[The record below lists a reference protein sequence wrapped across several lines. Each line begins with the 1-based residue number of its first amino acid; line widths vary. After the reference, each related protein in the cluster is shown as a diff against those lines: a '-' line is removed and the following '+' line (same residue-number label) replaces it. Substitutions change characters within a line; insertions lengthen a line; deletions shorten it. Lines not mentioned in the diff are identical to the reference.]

1 MRPEHVQPRPL
12 SELVPLLGPDAFVTC
27 VDPAEPPLGT
37 VPVPGGPD
45 PEQARD
51 LDAVVVTGITHD
63 SRAVRP
69 GDLYAALP
77 GRRVHGAKFAEQA
90 AKAGAAAVL
99 TDPAGYDRAA
109 ATRLPV
115 ITVPDPRAVLGDAA
129 AWIYGNPSGE
139 LLLVGTTGTSGKT
152 TVSYLVESG
161 LRAAGMRTGLVG
173 TVEMRVD
180 DERVDSSLTT
190 PEATDL
196 HGLFALMRER
206 EVDGVAMEVSSHAL
220 ALGRVDG
227 VRYDVAV
234 FTNLSQDHLD
244 FHADLRDYFDTKA
257 RLFTPEFARVAV
269 VNRDDRF
276 GRALVETVTERGAI
290 PVTTFSAES
299 DTEADWYASDVVLEP
314 EGSRFRV
321 VGPGGME
328 MEASVRLP
336 GPFNVSNAM
345 AAIVALIEA
354 GVPMP
359 TALDGVA
366 AARGVPGRMER
377 IDEGQN
383 FTAIVDYSH
392 KPGAIEA
399 VLTSLRSVTDGRL
412 TIVVGCGGDRD
423 RGKRPLMGE
432 AAARLADAV
441 ILTDDN
447 PRSEDPVTIIT
458 SMLEGVAKVPVEQRA
473 RITVE
478 PDRHTAI
485 EMAVERAKPGDVV
498 VVAGKG
504 HERGQY
510 VGDRVLPFDDRAVLR
525 DALRWR
531 VGGEG

>member
-37 VPVPGGPD
+37 AAAAEPAES
-45 PEQARD
+45 EQVRD
-51 LDAVVVTGITHD
+51 VDSVTVTGVTHD

-69 GDLYAALP
+69 GDLYVALP
-77 GRRVHGAKFAEQA
+77 GQRVHGAKFAEQA
-90 AKAGAAAVL
+90 ARAGAAAVL

-115 ITVPDPRAVLGDAA
+115 ITVPDPRARLGDVA
-129 AWIYGNPSGE
+129 AWIHGHPAGE

-173 TVEMRVD
+173 TVEIRVD

-244 FHADLRDYFDTKA
+244 FHSDLNDYFDTKA
-257 RLFTPEFARVAV
+257 RLFTPEFAKVAV
-269 VNRDDRF
+269 VNRDDAF
-276 GRALVETVTERGAI
+276 GRALVDRITEQGAI
-290 PVTTFSAES
+290 PVTTFSAEG
-299 DTEADWYASDVVLEP
+299 DTEADWYATDVVLEP
-314 EGSRFRV
+314 QGSRFRV

-328 MEASVRLP
+328 MDASVRLP

-354 GVPMP
+354 GVPLP

-366 AARGVPGRMER
+366 AAHGVPGRMER
-377 IDEGQN
+377 VDEGQN
-383 FTAIVDYSH
+383 FTAVVDYSH

-399 VLTSLRSVTDGRL
+399 VLTALRSVTEGSL

-447 PRSEDPVTIIT
+447 PRSEDPITIVT

-478 PDRHTAI
+478 PDRRSAI
-485 EMAVERAKPGDVV
+485 ELAVERAGAGDVV

-504 HERGQY
+504 HERGQQ
-510 VGDRVLPFDDRAVLR
+510 VGERVLPFDDREVLR
-525 DALRWR
+525 DALRWQMD
-531 VGGEG
+531 GD